1 MAILIGGIAASHTPT
16 IGFAL
21 DRNKQDDPVWAPIF
35 TAFAPIG
42 EWLAAK
48 RPDVLLFIY
57 NDHVTSFFFDH
68 YSAFALGVGKSWA
81 VADEGGGARKLPPI
95 VGAPDF
101 AAHVGRSLMADEF
114 DMAFFQDRALDHGCF
129 SPLSVLCPH
138 DDAGWPVK
146 LVPLQI
152 GVLQFPI
159 PTARRCFKLGHA
171 LRRAIESYPQP
182 LRVAI
187 VATGGLSHQVHGE
200 RAGFN
205 NTEWDH
211 RFLDLF
217 ETDPEVLA
225 NMTHAEYAE
234 LGGTEGAEVI
244 MWLAMRGALPR
255 KVKCLHRSY
264 YLPSMAGIATAIYEG
279 IDDEND
285 SGVDVGSRGFDSH
298 RATTDPDAQLA
309 GIEKLPGSYP
319 YTIERSVQG
328 YRINRFL
335 HDLIVP
341 EKRAA
346 FLADEEAEFERA
358 GLSEVERDLIRRRDW
373 RGMIHYGAIFF
384 VLEKLGAVVGVSN
397 LHIYAAMRG
406 ETLEAFQ
413 RTRNAPGALYSVAG
427 KEAGALS
434 WDRSAPKASS

>member
-1 MAILIGGIAASHTPT
+1 MATIIGGIAASHTPT

-35 TAFAPIG
+35 EAFAPIS
-42 EWLAAK
+42 EWLAQK
-48 RPDVLLFIY
+48 KPDVLLFIY

-68 YSAFALGVGKSWA
+68 YSAFALGVGGQWN
-81 VADEGGGARKLPPI
+81 VADEGGGARDLPPI
-95 VGAPDF
+95 NGAPAF
-101 AAHVGRSLMADEF
+101 AAHLGRSLMADEF
-114 DMAFFQDRALDHGCF
+114 DMSFFQDRTLDHGCF

-138 DDAGWPVK
+138 DEKGWPVS

-171 LRRAIESYPQP
+171 LRRAVESYPLP

-205 NTEWDH
+205 NTAWDQ

-217 ETDPEVLA
+217 ESDPEQLA

-244 MWLAMRGALPR
+244 MWLVMRGALSR
-255 KVKCLHRSY
+255 EVRCLHRTY

-279 IDDEND
+279 VDDA
-285 SGVDVGSRGFDSH
+285 SSAFDAG
-298 RATTDPDAQLA
+298 RELTDADAQLA

-319 YTIERSVQG
+319 YTIERSVRG
-328 YRINRFL
+328 YRVNRFL
-335 HDLIVP
+335 HDLVVP
-341 EKRAA
+341 AKRAA
-346 FLADEEAEFERA
+346 FLADEEGEFERA
-358 GLSEVERDLIRRRDW
+358 KLSDTERDLIRRRDW
-373 RGMIHYGAIFF
+373 RGLIHYGAIFF

-427 KEAGALS
+427 KDAGTLA
-434 WDRSAPKASS
+434 WDKPAQSPT